1 MVLKDFYKI
10 LSEEKTGD
18 AKYNI
23 RILVNANHEVFEGHF
38 PGNPIMPGV
47 CMIQIIKE
55 LTESITK
62 SSLMIQTL
70 TNVKFMALIN
80 PETNPELRL
89 ELDITTTEDDLVKVK
104 NTTYF
109 NDTVALKLSNS
120 GFVSGLIN
128 AINFTLVSVCII
140 NELFVI
146 DSVSSL
152 II

>member
-1 MVLKDFYKI
+1 MVLKDFYKV

-62 SSLMIQTL
+62 STLMIQTL

-109 NDTVALKLSNS
+109 NDTVALKLSNTYKK
-120 GFVSGLIN
+120 L
-128 AINFTLVSVCII
+128 
-140 NELFVI
+140 
-146 DSVSSL
+146 
-152 II
+152 